1 MPKISTDIINHNSLV
16 WDKFALVEADWSKPV
31 SQEVIQQAKL
41 GNWSV
46 HITKQPLTESW
57 LPKFIEG
64 KKILCLASAGGQQA
78 PVLAAAGAIVT
89 VYDLSREQ
97 LNKDKFVAK
106 RDELN
111 ITTIQG
117 DMRDLSIF
125 EEQTFDFI
133 ISPISNLYIPD
144 LKDLWNEC
152 YRVLK
157 TKGIL
162 LTSFYNLVLFIF
174 ERNKKLEEQG
184 LIKPKYAIPYSD
196 KTSLTQN
203 EYEEKLSTGQAIVFG
218 HTLTE
223 QIGEQINS
231 GFVIAGFYEDE
242 HPTPRF
248 IIENYLPTMI
258 ATKAIKLQI
267 AFAMFIT
274 KE

>member
-16 WDKFALVEADWSKPV
+16 WDKFALAEADWSKPV
-31 SQEVIQQAKL
+31 SQEVIEQAKL

-46 HITKQPLTESW
+46 HITKQPLTDSW
-57 LPKFIEG
+57 LPKCIEG

-89 VYDLSREQ
+89 VYDLSIEQ

-106 RDELN
+106 RDDLN

-133 ISPISNLYIPD
+133 ISPISNLYIPE

-157 TKGIL
+157 T
-162 LTSFYNLVLFIF
+162 
-174 ERNKKLEEQG
+174 
-184 LIKPKYAIPYSD
+184 
-196 KTSLTQN
+196 
-203 EYEEKLSTGQAIVFG
+203 
-218 HTLTE
+218 
-223 QIGEQINS
+223 
-231 GFVIAGFYEDE
+231 
-242 HPTPRF
+242 
-248 IIENYLPTMI
+248 
-258 ATKAIKLQI
+258 
-267 AFAMFIT
+267 
-274 KE
+274 

>member
-1 MPKISTDIINHNSLV
+1 MGQIRASEV
-16 WDKFALVEADWSKPV
+16 DWSKPV
-31 SQEVIQQAKL
+31 SKEVIDQAKL

-46 HITKQPLTESW
+46 HITKKPLTESW
-57 LPKFIEG
+57 LPKCIEG

-89 VYDLSREQ
+89 VYDLSIEQ
-97 LNKDKFVAK
+97 LNKDKLVAK

-133 ISPISNLYIPD
+133 ISPISNLYIPE

-157 TKGIL
+157 TKGVL
-162 LTSFYNLVLFIF
+162 LTSFYNPVLFIF

-223 QIGEQINS
+223 QIGEQTNS

-258 ATKAIKLQI
+258 ATKAIKL
-267 AFAMFIT
+267 
-274 KE
+274 

>member
-1 MPKISTDIINHNSLV
+1 MPKISTGIINHNSLV
-16 WDKFALVEADWSKPV
+16 WDKFALAEADWSKPV
-31 SQEVIQQAKL
+31 SQEVIEQAKL

-57 LPKFIEG
+57 LPKCIEG

-117 DMRDLSIF
+117 DMRNLSIF

-162 LTSFYNLVLFIF
+162 LTSFYNPVLFIF

-258 ATKAIKLQI
+258 ATKAIKL
-267 AFAMFIT
+267 
-274 KE
+274 